1 MTELEG
7 GKTMQTSKFF
17 KRLSVG
23 IAAVAMV
30 LALAGCGNN
39 QSSVSSTKSSSSSA
53 RSSENDSTKA
63 VRSANRL
70 IRNNNFQDAY
80 DKLNQSSNRS
90 TEANNLMTDLQNY
103 MSAKQ
108 AYDNQDYQTAAA
120 NLKDQKSTSTAMR
133 DAYSALQAKI
143 NKKQNST
150 STSSSSKTVANQTAS
165 DQTSDSVVT
174 SFANKMGFSG
184 SQGYSI
190 TPTEVN
196 GHVYKFEVRQNNSDN
211 TVASLIGIYQYNSQT
226 GAVTKLN

>member
-1 MTELEG
+1 MTVLEG

-17 KRLSVG
+17 KRISVG
-23 IAAVAMV
+23 TAALAMV
-30 LALAGCGNN
+30 LALAGCGNS
-39 QSSVSSTKSSSSSA
+39 QSSVS
-53 RSSENDSTKA
+53 STKA

-80 DKLNQSSNRS
+80 DKLSQSSNR
-90 TEANNLMTDLQNY
+90 TNEANNLMTDLQNY
-103 MSAKQ
+103 ISAKQ
-108 AYDNQDYQTAAA
+108 AYDNQDYQTASAK
-120 NLKDQKSTSTAMR
+120 LKEQKSTSTAMR
-133 DAYSALQAKI
+133 DAYSVLQAKI
-143 NKKQNST
+143 NKKQVSN
-150 STSSSSKTVANQTAS
+150 STSSSSKTAANQAAS

-184 SQGYSI
+184 SKGYTI

-196 GHVYKFEVRQNNSDN
+196 GHVYKFEVRQNNSDH

>member
-1 MTELEG
+1 
-7 GKTMQTSKFF
+7 MQQSKFF
-17 KRLSVG
+17 KRISVG
-23 IAAVAMV
+23 TAALAMV

-53 RSSENDSTKA
+53 RSSENESTKA

-90 TEANNLMTDLQNY
+90 NEANNLMTDLQNY

-108 AYDNQDYQTAAA
+108 AYDNQDYQTAAT

-133 DAYSALQAKI
+133 NAYTVLQAKV
-143 NKKQNST
+143 NKKLSSNSNST
-150 STSSSSKTVANQTAS
+150 KPAANQSAS
-165 DQTSDSVVT
+165 DQTSDSVIT
-174 SFANKMGFSG
+174 SFANKMGFDG
-184 SQGYSI
+184 SKGYAI
-190 TPTEVN
+190 TPTAVN
-196 GHVYKFEVRQNNSDN
+196 GHVYKLEVRQNNGDN
-211 TVASLIGIYQYNSQT
+211 TVANLIGIYQYNSQT